1 MRRPRRKS
9 KFVWYAGD
17 ELEYTLDDSEDS
29 EEERA
34 AFDEIARVISSDRDK
49 AKGEKPREDSRQD

>member
-9 KFVWYAGD
+9 RFIWYADD
-17 ELEYTLDDSEDS
+17 ELEYTLDGSGDS

-34 AFDEIARVISSDRDK
+34 AFDEIVRTILGDRDK
-49 AKGEKPREDSRQD
+49 AEGEKPREDSGQD

>member
-9 KFVWYAGD
+9 KFGWYAGD

-34 AFDEIARVISSDRDK
+34 AFDEIARVISSGRDK